1 MNKLRVTCITIA
13 IIALA
18 VSASAQHHS
27 VVKPNPNFDKMK
39 GLAGEWEGTMA
50 EGGQSFPA
58 RAVVSVVSD
67 GSAVMQDLA
76 PGTPHEMI
84 TMFHTDGTDL
94 LATHYCAGHN
104 QPRMKMVPGK
114 DPNVVFFDFMDGTNI
129 APGDGHMQSVKFT
142 FIDEDHHY
150 EDWGYNDNGKITTA
164 RIDFHRKKS

>member
-1 MNKLRVTCITIA
+1 MHKTKVSCLAIA
-13 IIALA
+13 ILSLA
-18 VSASAQHHS
+18 ATASAQHHS
-27 VVKPNPNFDKMK
+27 VVKPNANFDKLK
-39 GLAGEWEGTMA
+39 ALAGDWEGTMI
-50 EGGQSFPA
+50 EGTYNLPS

-84 TMFHTDGTDL
+84 TMFHTDGSDL

-104 QPRMKMVPGK
+104 QPRMKLVPGN
-114 DPNVVFFDFMDGTNI
+114 DPKVVFFDFMDGTNI

-142 FIDEDHHY
+142 FVDADHHY

-164 RIDFHRKKS
+164 HFEFHRKKA

>member
-1 MNKLRVTCITIA
+1 MHKTKVSCLAIA
-13 IIALA
+13 ILSLA
-18 VSASAQHHS
+18 VAASAQHHS
-27 VVKPNPNFDKMK
+27 VVKPNANFDKLK
-39 GLAGEWEGTMA
+39 ALAGDWEGTMI
-50 EGGQSFPA
+50 EGTYNLPS

-84 TMFHTDGTDL
+84 TMFHTDGSDL

-104 QPRMKMVPGK
+104 QPRMKLVPGN
-114 DPNVVFFDFMDGTNI
+114 DPKVVFFDFMDGTNI

-142 FIDEDHHY
+142 FVDADHHY

-164 RIDFHRKKS
+164 HFEFHRKKA